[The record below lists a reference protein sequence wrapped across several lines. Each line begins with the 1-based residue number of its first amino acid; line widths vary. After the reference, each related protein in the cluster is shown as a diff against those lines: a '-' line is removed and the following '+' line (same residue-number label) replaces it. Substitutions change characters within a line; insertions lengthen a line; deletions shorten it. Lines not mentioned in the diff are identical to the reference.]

1 MSLNEGVQVE
11 QTVVPPEVNELD
23 STNTVQPMKQRNS
36 RPKPNTE
43 VQYEADGKLVRA
55 KVLSVQPKRKGKNG
69 NRVNIHVN
77 GAERPGSIN
86 WDDVTEWREVKKTE
100 EQVMFLTGDD
110 ELRQEVVDAK
120 EKEVVNLIEND
131 VFEEVKDIGQS
142 CVSCKWVITSKVKND
157 EEIVKA
163 RLVARGFEEK
173 TNTAQTDSPT
183 CSRQSLL
190 MQL

>member
-1 MSLNEGVQVE
+1 
-11 QTVVPPEVNELD
+11 
-23 STNTVQPMKQRNS
+23 MKQNNS

-43 VQYEADGKLVRA
+43 VEYEADGKLVRA
-55 KVLSVQPKRKGKNG
+55 KVLSVQPKRKGKNR

-77 GAERPGSIN
+77 GAERPCSIN
-86 WDDVTEWREVKKTE
+86 WDDVTEWREVKETE

-157 EEIVKA
+157 VEVVKA
-163 RLVARGFEEK
+163 RLVARGFVGG
-173 TNTAQTDSPT
+173 
-183 CSRQSLL
+183 
-190 MQL
+190 